1 MSSVDAAH
9 LVVAVALTYL
19 LGFERDLR
27 GAAAGDR
34 TFALIGLG
42 AGVVGI
48 IATHGAPN
56 ALAGAVTGVGFIGG
70 GLVLHEAL
78 GKQQVVRGLTT
89 AASIFAATGI
99 GAAAGQGRLLVAG
112 VATAL
117 ALFVLEIRHV
127 KVLSVLDGHRWAQHF
142 ANDDGSSP
150 SQDQAGDAPDETG
163 QARR

>member
-1 MSSVDAAH
+1 VSGVDAAH

-34 TFALIGLG
+34 TFALIGAG
-42 AGVVGI
+42 AGVIGI
-48 IATHGAPN
+48 IAAHGAPN
-56 ALAGAVTGVGFIGG
+56 VLAGAVTGIGFIGG

-89 AASIFAATGI
+89 AAAIFAATAI

-117 ALFVLEIRHV
+117 VLFVLEIRHI
-127 KVLSVLDGHRWAQHF
+127 KVLSFLDGHRWSGYFRNDF
-142 ANDDGSSP
+142 AAEEPGSQSP
-150 SQDQAGDAPDETG
+150 QDEPDEA
-163 QARR
+163 QRR